1 MFIQLINTG
10 AKKQVKLDVC
20 PLNTRC
26 HDKRCI
32 SFSQLNKEQ
41 IHVIRRSSNW
51 LGCTAAGKRKR
62 NLPPERKTSYGRGR
76 PAFSYKSLII
86 LLKYNSTIKLTNITL
101 SIRLRVRWKH
111 CIKYGRCIFY
121 TSKTWAL
128 LIKFFGPFSRYR
140 WRIADN
146 PF

>member
-41 IHVIRRSSNW
+41 IHVIRRSSN
-51 LGCTAAGKRKR
+51 
-62 NLPPERKTSYGRGR
+62 
-76 PAFSYKSLII
+76 
-86 LLKYNSTIKLTNITL
+86 
-101 SIRLRVRWKH
+101 
-111 CIKYGRCIFY
+111 
-121 TSKTWAL
+121 
-128 LIKFFGPFSRYR
+128 
-140 WRIADN
+140 
-146 PF
+146 